1 MRRRKHG
8 ETMTVPSSDRL
19 TPSTRTA
26 RYLSVLM
33 PAVVLLGSGALIDP
47 GAQLERDFNTAAAA
61 QTRLMADVA
70 PAARPRAALA
80 AARSPEYGTEAF
92 WLTRAPV
99 AEHVAHVAWSAP
111 VAAGDR
117 IVVNFGA
124 YDRQV
129 LDVIS
134 VERLE
139 ADATRIETRIETGE
153 GKAPRFAIT
162 VRKASDPDA
171 PPVRLTV
178 DADGRGVTMVGH
190 GDRTL

>member
-1 MRRRKHG
+1 
-8 ETMTVPSSDRL
+8 MTVPSSDRL

-26 RYLSVLM
+26 RYLAVLM
-33 PAVVLLGSGALIDP
+33 PAVVLLGSGALINP

-70 PAARPRAALA
+70 PAARPRMAL
-80 AARSPEYGTEAF
+80 ARSPEYGTEAF

-129 LDVIS
+129 LDVVS

-139 ADATRIETRIETGE
+139 SDATRIETGIETGE

-178 DADGRGVTMVGH
+178 DAAGRGVTMVGH